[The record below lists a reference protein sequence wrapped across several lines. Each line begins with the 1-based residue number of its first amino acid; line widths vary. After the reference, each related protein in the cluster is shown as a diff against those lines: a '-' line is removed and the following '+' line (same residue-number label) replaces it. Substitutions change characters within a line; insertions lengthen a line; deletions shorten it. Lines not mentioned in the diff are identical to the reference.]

1 MSTQSC
7 LAVSCICCILVTGCE
22 SGHRVGQSATVEFGR
37 VRSAEPVDLES
48 NAARGALI
56 GGTIGVAAGRSD
68 STAFNAIRGAT
79 LGGVATAA
87 TEGSRKGIE
96 YTVELSNGS
105 SARIVTDQREIR
117 VGDCVAVERAS
128 NTANLRRTSENY
140 CDPSN
145 SKALHEVEGSVQ
157 SQAADCQRAKA
168 DLAKAKGDQAIEL
181 ALRKTEL
188 LCDG

>member
-7 LAVSCICCILVTGCE
+7 FAVSCICCIVVTGCAE
-22 SGHRVGQSATVEFGR
+22 GHRVGRSTSVEFGT
-37 VRSAEPVDLES
+37 VRSAEPVTLDS

-68 STAFNAIRGAT
+68 SATFNAIRGAT
-79 LGGVATAA
+79 VGGAATAA
-87 TEGSRKGIE
+87 SEGDRKGIE

-117 VGDCVAVERAS
+117 VGDCVAVERATS
-128 NTANLRRTSENY
+128 TANIRRTSERY

-145 SKALHEVEGSVQ
+145 SQALHEVQGSVQ
-157 SQAADCQRAKA
+157 SQAADCEKAKA
-168 DLAKAKGDQAIEL
+168 DLAKAKGEEAI
-181 ALRKTEL
+181 ALGVRKTEL